1 MGFCTFCGKQLADGE
16 VCTCQ
21 QTAPQQNV
29 YGAPQNN
36 EGTQGTYTAPQ
47 GTYTAPQQ
55 GTYTAPQ
62 GGYNTS
68 QGNGMPQGE
77 TYTAPQKQPKVKGDN
92 LLHP

>member
-36 EGTQGTYTAPQ
+36 GGTQGTYTAPQ
-47 GTYTAPQQ
+47 GKIGRAH
-55 GTYTAPQ
+55 
-62 GGYNTS
+62 
-68 QGNGMPQGE
+68 
-77 TYTAPQKQPKVKGDN
+77 V
-92 LLHP
+92 

>member
-21 QTAPQQNV
+21 QTASQQNV

-47 GTYTAPQQ
+47 GT
-55 GTYTAPQ
+55 
-62 GGYNTS
+62 
-68 QGNGMPQGE
+68 
-77 TYTAPQKQPKVKGDN
+77 
-92 LLHP
+92 